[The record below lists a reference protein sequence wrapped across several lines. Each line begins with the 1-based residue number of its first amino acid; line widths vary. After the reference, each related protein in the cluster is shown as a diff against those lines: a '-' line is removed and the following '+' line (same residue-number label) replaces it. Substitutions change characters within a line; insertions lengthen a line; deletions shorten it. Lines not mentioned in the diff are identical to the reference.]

1 MFGLIKF
8 TMFVFV
14 AALTGLVATSIP
26 LGGKTMSGRI
36 GEWWGTPTVQ
46 KAVADAE
53 TRMQRGV
60 EAARQSAPT
69 PAAAPTPKETHD
81 ARSKAEVD
89 RIVARRAPPE
99 PDKDHRR
106 QAPPRGK

>member
-8 TMFVFV
+8 TVFVFL

-26 LGGKTMSGRI
+26 LGGKTLSVRI
-36 GEWWGTPTVQ
+36 GEWWSTPAVQ
-46 KAVADAE
+46 HVVADAE
-53 TRMQRGV
+53 TRVQRGV
-60 EAARQSAPT
+60 DAARQSSPLPS
-69 PAAAPTPKETHD
+69 PAPKELHD
-81 ARSKAEVD
+81 AKSKADVD

-99 PDKDHRR
+99 PEKDHRR